1 MLTLL
6 SSPHVSKLMVRVG
19 VNILRPPA
27 TRARECKEMHAQKER
42 SLPPCARRKKLNSGD
57 GRNPRN
63 AHAHSFDSVHLH
75 KTAVDNWWTVT
86 AVTTCYRLLVVV
98 INTHLGNSLG
108 KFMQKCSVRECANVL
123 RKPCQPW
130 TILFLPLP
138 FFPCEKCI
146 HCASLCCR

>member
-1 MLTLL
+1 MIFTVTVTRRTQSGSVLFFVSKIILNSIEFIFEFFVVLTLL

-75 KTAVDNWWTVT
+75 KTAVDN
-86 AVTTCYRLLVVV
+86 
-98 INTHLGNSLG
+98 
-108 KFMQKCSVRECANVL
+108 
-123 RKPCQPW
+123 
-130 TILFLPLP
+130 
-138 FFPCEKCI
+138 
-146 HCASLCCR
+146 